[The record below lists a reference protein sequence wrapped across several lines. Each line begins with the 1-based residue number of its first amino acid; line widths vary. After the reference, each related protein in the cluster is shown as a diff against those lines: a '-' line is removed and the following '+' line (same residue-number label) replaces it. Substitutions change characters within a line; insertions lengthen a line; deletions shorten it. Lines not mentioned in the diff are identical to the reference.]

1 MREDKNRPRPVVER
15 QYERFSYLRD
25 LAISF
30 EGRTEQI
37 KLRTPDI
44 SPFGMFINTDYLF
57 PEDAILQIS
66 FTLPFT
72 RHQVRARGKVCYSL
86 PGVGIG
92 IQFLEISPADQ
103 HAIDQEIYSAT
114 CVPAGD
120 DHPQES

>member
-1 MREDKNRPRPVVER
+1 VREDKNKPRPVVER

-44 SPFGMFINTDYLF
+44 SPFGMFVNTDYLF
-57 PEDAILQIS
+57 PEDAILQIR

-72 RHQVRARGKVCYSL
+72 RHQVRARGKVRYSL

-92 IQFLEISPADQ
+92 IQFVEISAADQ
-103 HAIDQEIYSAT
+103 HAIDKEIYAAAYA
-114 CVPAGD
+114 PAS
-120 DHPQES
+120 DHNPQDS

>member
-1 MREDKNRPRPVVER
+1 VKEDKNKPRPVVER

-25 LAISF
+25 LAISC

-44 SPFGMFINTDYLF
+44 SPFGMFVNTDYLF
-57 PEDAILQIS
+57 PEDAILLIR

-72 RHQVRARGKVCYSL
+72 RHQVRARGKVRYSL

-92 IQFLEISPADQ
+92 IQFVEISAEDQ
-103 HAIDQEIYSAT
+103 HAIDKEIYAAACT
-114 CVPAGD
+114 PEGD
-120 DHPQES
+120 DSHQGS